1 MLSKSIHFLCNAY
14 FHYMWFHTFLAMFEK
29 CVYLMTLLM
38 IFLERIVALQPSSKN
53 NYVLPGYVF
62 KRFHTKDWL
71 FCIRACHNETG
82 CISYNYDRSSGGNGL
97 CELNECGL
105 EVTCDDNGSLKF
117 LIGFLFQQIREG
129 KVSKISKSFWLWMI
143 VSDF

>member
-1 MLSKSIHFLCNAY
+1 
-14 FHYMWFHTFLAMFEK
+14 MFEK

-71 FCIRACHNETG
+71 FCIRACHNEAG

-105 EVTCDDNGSLKF
+105 EVTCDGNGSIKF

-129 KVSKISKSFWLWMI
+129 KVSKISKSFRL
-143 VSDF
+143 